1 MKKLTSLL
9 LIVCILAT
17 CLSVTAFAADAD
29 LPVTPKIEH
38 TMPVSHS
45 IFSVQRLIRT
55 DYDLSSSGSI
65 DLNIENFRPDTPRV
79 SIHNYITNSKKI
91 TVSMTSDISCSV
103 KVYLYNASNDTEE
116 GCETISVGTVFSKS
130 ATFRP
135 LNSTEKYYFRF
146 ENLGQQTVHIT
157 GSISD

>member
-1 MKKLTSLL
+1 MKNLTSLL

-79 SIHNYITNSKKI
+79 SIHNYI
-91 TVSMTSDISCSV
+91 ISCSV

-135 LNSTEKYYFRF
+135 LNSTEKYYLRF

>member
-79 SIHNYITNSKKI
+79 SIHNYITNSKLKFNQ
-91 TVSMTSDISCSV
+91 
-103 KVYLYNASNDTEE
+103 L
-116 GCETISVGTVFSKS
+116 
-130 ATFRP
+130 
-135 LNSTEKYYFRF
+135 L
-146 ENLGQQTVHIT
+146 
-157 GSISD
+157 